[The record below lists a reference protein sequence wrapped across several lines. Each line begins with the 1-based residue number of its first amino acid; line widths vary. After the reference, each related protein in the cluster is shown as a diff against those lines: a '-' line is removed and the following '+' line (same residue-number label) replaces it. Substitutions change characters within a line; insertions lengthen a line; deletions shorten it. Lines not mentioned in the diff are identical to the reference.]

1 MRCSNFTTPSRTSE
15 EDSHLSKNSG
25 KMVENKFL
33 SFGIMQGL
41 NLRDHSLKSYQ
52 FETSISLDFL
62 NANKGGISV
71 KYSVFCGYYY
81 EKKMERKRYR
91 KCYDFEEK
99 HQM

>member
-41 NLRDHSLKSYQ
+41 SLRDHTLKSDQ
-52 FETSISLDFL
+52 FETSISIDIL
-62 NANKGGISV
+62 NVNKGGISPEI
-71 KYSVFCGYYY
+71 YRSQNFSFCLLDKILG
-81 EKKMERKRYR
+81 
-91 KCYDFEEK
+91 FSLA
-99 HQM
+99 